1 MAVWACGGVQGD
13 ANWFREL
20 VSPGDF
26 ERLSHVAVNFQS
38 PFVRAGDVS
47 RFCSPNEQ

>member
-1 MAVWACGGVQGD
+1 VPCDGHLGLWQVPGFADW
-13 ANWFREL
+13 

-26 ERLSHVAVNFQS
+26 ERLSHVAVKFQS
-38 PFVRAGDVS
+38 PFVRAGEVS